1 MKKNNEK
8 IIMKNIKITNEEY
21 EKLEAEYS
29 NAAEMLKKASAL
41 KAKHTYKPVSDF
53 AFVCTI
59 ARSDGIRKI

>member
-1 MKKNNEK
+1 MTYR
-8 IIMKNIKITNEEY
+8 IIDDIKITTEEY

-29 NAAEMLKKASAL
+29 NAAEILKKASAL

-59 ARSDGIRKI
+59 ARCDGSRKI